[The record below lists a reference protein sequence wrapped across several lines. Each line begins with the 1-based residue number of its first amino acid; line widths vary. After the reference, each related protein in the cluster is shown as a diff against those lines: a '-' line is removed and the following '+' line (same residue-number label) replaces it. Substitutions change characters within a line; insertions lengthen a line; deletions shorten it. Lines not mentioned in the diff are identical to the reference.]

1 MKYACDSFSRHRRVS
16 LWLIFI
22 SSTLFGQDLVPNGD
36 LEGKN
41 GKTTSRP
48 WSFVNT
54 IDYFVY
60 TEAAAT
66 SENPVDKNQSLRK
79 PHSGKAYLGMRIW
92 GAYREY
98 VQVKLT
104 EPLKPGKKYSF
115 KMYVAVSP
123 YCNSLANELGA
134 AFTKGAIALSDY
146 TVINKTKP
154 QVSFALKH
162 STKDSTDW
170 FLLAGTFTAK
180 GGERFLSL
188 GHFTDR
194 FKTHFIKK
202 KALKPA
208 GRKEAYYYFDDISLH
223 ELDDAGNE
231 VVPKPK
237 LIVKKTPADTTKVEE
252 NYLKKEAEKNKTIV
266 MKNIYFASAKA
277 ELLPE
282 SFEELGLL
290 VDLLNEDLKMEIEV
304 TGHTDNTG
312 VEKENKI
319 LSEKRAEAVVNY
331 LINNGIKKE
340 RLSFS
345 GKGSDMP
352 IAPNDTE
359 EGKQQNRRVEFV
371 IKK

>member
-1 MKYACDSFSRHRRVS
+1 MF
-16 LWLIFI
+16 L
-22 SSTLFGQDLVPNGD
+22 SSALFGQDLVPNGD

-41 GKTTSRP
+41 GKSGSRP
-48 WSFVNT
+48 WSFINT

-60 TEAAAT
+60 SEAAAT

-79 PHSGKAYLGMRIW
+79 PHSGKGYLGMRIW

-98 VQVKLT
+98 IQVKLN

-123 YCNSLANELGA
+123 YCNSLANSLGA
-134 AFTKGAIALSDY
+134 NFSKGAITLSDY

-154 QVSFALKH
+154 QVSFDLDH
-162 STKDSTDW
+162 SSKDSTDW
-170 FLLAGTFTAK
+170 FLLAETFTAK
-180 GGERFLSL
+180 GGERFLSI
-188 GHFTDR
+188 GHFTNR

-202 KALKPA
+202 RALKIA
-208 GRKEAYYYFDDISLH
+208 IRKEAYYYFDDISLH

-231 VVPKPK
+231 VQPKPK
-237 LIVKKTPADTTKVEE
+237 VIVKKPPADTIKVEE

-282 SFEELGLL
+282 SFDELGLL
-290 VDLLNEDLKMEIEV
+290 VDLLTEDPSMEIEV
-304 TGHTDNTG
+304 IGHTDNTG
-312 VEKENKI
+312 IEKENKI
-319 LSEKRAEAVVNY
+319 LSAKRAEAVVKY
-331 LINNGIKKE
+331 LIDNGIKKD
-340 RLSFS
+340 RLTFS
-345 GKGSDMP
+345 GKGSDVP
-352 IAPNDTE
+352 IATNDTE

-371 IKK
+371 IKKK